1 MATKSQKAVL
11 ANAVEN
17 AKTAVTPNEKGA
29 KVTTFEELWKGHTDL
44 PRTDKGAIIL
54 TDELFHDFAASH
66 KYSYKGRE
74 FKVLEKRS
82 GTERGGK
89 TLYKVQSGADTFTD
103 FSIEELKQEFKCE
116 YRRPKSGSSNCTTP
130 IGKFLFLV
138 SKKETRE
145 LNESCKDEEVTKAY
159 NQLLGILGKKREIE
173 KKREDE
179 ERDRKN
185 AEAKAKAKAER
196 ADKTA
201 SDISD
206 DALARELA
214 RRSGMS
220 LEDARKMLGH

>member
-17 AKTAVTPNEKGA
+17 AKTAVTPNDKGA

-44 PRTDKGAIIL
+44 PRTERGAIIL

-89 TLYKVQSGADTFTD
+89 TLYKVQSGADIFED

-116 YRRPKSGSSNCTTP
+116 YRRPKSGSSNCSTP
-130 IGKFLFLV
+130 LGKFLYLV

-145 LNESCKDEEVTKAY
+145 LAESCEDEEVTKAY
-159 NQLLGILGKKREIE
+159 KQLLGILGKKREE
-173 KKREDE
+173 ERKREDE
-179 ERDRKN
+179 EKERKN
-185 AEAKAKAKAER
+185 AEAKAKAKVER
-196 ADKTA
+196 AKNIFATLSPEEKA
-201 SDISD
+201 
-206 DALARELA
+206 ELLK
-214 RRSGMS
+214 S
-220 LEDARKMLGH
+220 LQE